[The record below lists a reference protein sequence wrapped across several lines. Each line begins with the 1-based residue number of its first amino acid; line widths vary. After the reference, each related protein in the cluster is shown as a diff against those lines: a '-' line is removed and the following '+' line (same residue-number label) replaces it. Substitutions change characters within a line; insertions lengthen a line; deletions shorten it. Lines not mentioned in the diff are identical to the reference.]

1 VPASNSPARRVFLLL
16 QAALEDLPAQYSQAL
31 SNIDFAVTRVFSP
44 RERRRRGIQGTL
56 YGLYEG
62 IPLTHRDSGYDRAVP
77 DRITLF
83 WGPLVK
89 DFPDDGRL
97 EREVRNTVYH
107 EIAHHFGLDEEDLH
121 NTRVE

>member
-1 VPASNSPARRVFLLL
+1 VFLLM
-16 QAALEDLPAQYSQAL
+16 QAALKDLPPQYSGAL

-44 RERRRRGIQGTL
+44 RERRRRGVQGTL

-62 IPLTHRDSGYDRAVP
+62 IPLTQRDSRYDRAVP

-97 EREVRNTVYH
+97 AQEVRNTVYH
-107 EIAHHFGLDEEDLH
+107 EIAHYFGLDEDDLH
-121 NTRVE
+121 DTRVE

>member
-1 VPASNSPARRVFLLL
+1 MASAPANRVYRLMW
-16 QAALEDLPAQYSQAL
+16 QAIDDLPPQYAERL
-31 SNIDFAVTRVFSP
+31 DNVEFLVRRHPF
-44 RERRRRGIQGTL
+44 REQRRHLRGGSL

-62 IPLTHRDSGYDRAVP
+62 VALTHRGSHYGEVTP

-83 WGPLVK
+83 WGTLVR

-107 EIAHHFGLDEEDLH
+107 EIAHYFGLDEDDLEG
-121 NTRVE
+121 TRVK